1 MSMLQGFTQF
11 INIKITGTSTL
22 GGAVEDAVSA
32 LDKLEKRSKAMVK
45 IGAGL
50 AGVGAGM
57 LGLGLAAVLSTNAT
71 TTALGEVASVGVKDL
86 GALEEAARKFT
97 NQWSGMTKA
106 EFISA
111 AYDIK
116 SGIYSLSDEGV
127 AKFTEFAAL
136 TAKATKATV
145 AEMTSLFATGYGI
158 YKSYYGKMSD
168 FKFGEM
174 FAGGIAQ
181 AVNIFK
187 STGPEM
193 AGAISSLGASATSAL
208 VPMEEQF
215 AVLGALQAT
224 MSGSEAGTKYRAFM
238 KSAAKAGIELGLSFT
253 DARGQLLPIV
263 DILKLIKARY
273 GETISA
279 VQKVKLQEAFGRIE
293 SVALID
299 LLLPQIDSLSD
310 SIGSVKSAMQ
320 GGTAGAMQMALAMSD
335 NLGSALGV
343 LKNVMRNTFEE
354 LGKTVLP
361 MVRAIVSKVTSA
373 MEAFQNWAR
382 AHPGLVKLGLAAL
395 IVGGAILTFA
405 GGLALAAGMTGLM
418 VTGIINLAVGLGIGT
433 AGSITFTAALWG
445 VVSALWGVIAPFLPI
460 IGAAALLYIAFKSNF
475 LGLRDT
481 VEAFEVAM
489 KALWV
494 WIKPVF
500 IGIKNLVVEV
510 VGKLIKTVSGW
521 FINWNAQF
529 EGGRAPLLRLA
540 GIIAY
545 AIGFIVGIF
554 KRLFG
559 FFKEHKVLGGA
570 LMAVFAGSAL
580 GVMKYIKASGGLINA
595 LKGLPHALRMG
606 ADSMQFLT
614 KRIREFDPATIGLKL
629 KSAFTGGASA
639 VRTGVSN
646 IITFLGRGLKSA
658 WAFSAGMVKSAL
670 RWSGEV
676 WRASLSVGKGLAQLG
691 WQFLKTTGN
700 VAFYGVKMIWA
711 GVQAAGQLVK
721 GLALTTIG
729 LLRQGAAFLAS
740 KVAMLAGAVAS
751 NIMTAAQWALNTAM
765 SANPMG
771 LIIIGVMA
779 LVGVIILLVKNWDK
793 VWGAVKTGIGWIGDA
808 LKWLAGVVRTAFS
821 VVFNAIIQPFKTACN
836 VIKSL
841 FGSGE
846 GVFGGFLGDVINIFG
861 IVFKIMTLPF
871 QLALAVI
878 KTIFGGGEGFFTRLI
893 NNIAGIF
900 APVIGLLSGPLKTAL
915 TIIESV
921 FSPVVNFCKGILDTI
936 NNIFKS
942 SVEKI
947 SVPFKQAAT
956 LVKSAVSGLLSGVAG
971 FIKGFLGNLNPA
983 EAISL
988 MVNLLSAGLEKI
1000 KSLFAGIEDFF
1011 TGVWTSFTNGGAEMV
1026 VKIASIFTGLR
1037 NGLVE
1042 IFGGL
1047 IGFFQSLWDKI
1058 TGIFSDAF
1066 GAIKGF
1072 FSGVLTSIK
1081 TALFGFVNFFI
1092 DTINKVIGL
1101 ANKIPGVNIPLI
1113 PQLEIAQPPE
1123 MQSAKLGVELYEFTK
1138 SENLVSKS
1146 PWTVKTADA
1155 SLKLGIEEAKEPK
1168 TLLMKA
1174 IIEPIFQTIPV
1185 ISVFAKVVFL
1195 EPLEGLLD
1203 AGPELA
1209 VAGGFYLP
1217 GVVNGAG
1224 IITPPAGGESYITNA
1239 PVTNSAASTSNTRVD
1254 RRVGPIN
1261 IIIQGGDPRNIRRE
1275 LEKFFEDLA
1284 SQSEGIE
1291 GVEVV

>member
-11 INIKITGTSTL
+11 INIKIAGTSTL
-22 GGAVEDAVSA
+22 GGAVDDAVNA
-32 LDKLEKRSKAMVK
+32 MDKLEKRSKTMVK
-45 IGAGL
+45 MGAGL

-57 LGLGLAAVLSTNAT
+57 LGLGMAAVISTNAT
-71 TTALGEVASVGVKDL
+71 TTALGEVASVGIKDL

-97 NQWSGMTKA
+97 NKWSGMTKA

-168 FKFGEM
+168 FEFGEM

-224 MSGSEAGTKYRAFM
+224 MSGSEAGTKYRSFM

-299 LLLPQIDSLSD
+299 LLLPQIDSLSE
-310 SIGSVKSAMQ
+310 SIASVRSAMQ
-320 GGTAGAMQMALAMSD
+320 SGTEGATEMALAMSD

-343 LKNVMRNTFEE
+343 LKNVTRNTFEE
-354 LGKTVLP
+354 IGKTILP
-361 MVRAIVSKVTSA
+361 MVRAIVSKVTLA

-382 AHPGLVKLGLAAL
+382 AHPGLVKLGLAVL
-395 IVGGAILTFA
+395 IVGGTILTMA

-460 IGAAALLYIAFKSNF
+460 IGATALLYLAFKSNF

-481 VEAFEVAM
+481 VEAFAVAM
-489 KALWV
+489 KALWA

-500 IGIKNLVVEV
+500 IGLKNLVVEV
-510 VGKLIKTVSGW
+510 VGKLIKAVSGW
-521 FINWNAQF
+521 FVNWNSQF

-580 GVMKYIKASGGLINA
+580 GVMKYVKASGGLINS

-614 KRIREFDPATIGLKL
+614 KRMREFDPDTIGLKL

-646 IITFLGRGLKSA
+646 IITSLGRGLKSA
-658 WAFSAGMVKSAL
+658 WAFSAGMVKYTL

-691 WQFLKTTGN
+691 WQFLKTAGN
-700 VAFYGVKMIWA
+700 VALYGAKMIWA

-729 LLRQGAAFLAS
+729 LLRQSAAFLAS

-771 LIIIGVMA
+771 LIIMGVVA

-793 VWGAVKTGIGWIGDA
+793 VWGAVKTVTGWIGDA

-821 VVFNAIIQPFKTACN
+821 VVFNAIVQAFKIAWN
-836 VIKSL
+836 VVKSL
-841 FGSGE
+841 FGSSE
-846 GVFGGFLGDVINIFG
+846 GVFSGFLGDAIKIFG
-861 IVFKIMTLPF
+861 AVFKIITLPF

-878 KTIFGGGEGFFTRLI
+878 KTIFGSGEGFFTRLV

-900 APVIGLLSGPLKTAL
+900 VPVIGLLSGPFKIAW
-915 TIIESV
+915 TIIKSV
-921 FSPVVNFCKGILDTI
+921 FSPVVNFCKGIVDAVS
-936 NNIFKS
+936 NIFKS
-942 SVEKI
+942 TVERV
-947 SVPFKQAAT
+947 SAPFKQAVAV
-956 LVKSAVSGLLSGVAG
+956 VKSAINGSLSGVSG
-971 FIKGFLGNLNPA
+971 FIKEFLGNLNPE
-983 EAISL
+983 EAIL
-988 MVNLLSAGLEKI
+988 MMVNLISMGLERI
-1000 KSLFAGIEDFF
+1000 KNIFETVRGFF
-1011 TGVWTSFTNGGAEMV
+1011 TGVWASFANGGAEMV
-1026 VKIASIFTGLR
+1026 VKIANIFTGLWD
-1037 NGLVE
+1037 GIVG

-1058 TGIFSDAF
+1058 TGIFNGAF

-1072 FSGVLTSIK
+1072 FSGVLTGIK
-1081 TALFGFVNFFI
+1081 AALFGFVNFFI

-1155 SLKLGIEEAKEPK
+1155 SLKLGIAEAKEPK
-1168 TLLMKA
+1168 PPLMKA
-1174 IIEPIFQTIPV
+1174 IIEPIFQAIPV
-1185 ISVFAKVVFL
+1185 ITVFARVLFL
-1195 EPLEGLLD
+1195 EPLEGLLS
-1203 AGPELA
+1203 AIPELA
-1209 VAGGFYLP
+1209 VAGGSYLP
-1217 GVVNGAG
+1217 GAVSGAG
-1224 IITPPAGGESYITNA
+1224 MIPPPVGGESYITNA
-1239 PVTNSAASTSNTRVD
+1239 PVTHNATANSQTLVD
-1254 RRVGPIN
+1254 RRVGPVN
-1261 IIIQGGDPRNIRRE
+1261 IIIQGGDSRNVRRE

-1284 SQSEGIE
+1284 SQGEGLE